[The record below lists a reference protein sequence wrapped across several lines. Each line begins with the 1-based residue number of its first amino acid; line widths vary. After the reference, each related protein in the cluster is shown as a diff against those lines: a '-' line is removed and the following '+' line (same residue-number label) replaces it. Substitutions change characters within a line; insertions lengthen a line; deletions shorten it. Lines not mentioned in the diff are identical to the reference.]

1 MQLIWFLNVT
11 QKLSA
16 THSWQ
21 IFQLF
26 LLNEYRGADA
36 SLSEVLASQRDEETF
51 LGQLWNFYLADRLH
65 LIRCL
70 RHVVANTANPQHPY
84 QVRGFSRKI
93 IHLMSGV
100 NDFQGCSRGRWL
112 FMNIKDFFF
121 SFKRC
126 MNIWMCYIILWDF
139 FEMHE
144 AVWNILVY
152 LFFIIIRMSQLKTH
166 CLCKHTQ
173 KNMQCKKYLDLHSEC
188 QWS

>member
-84 QVRGFSRKI
+84 QVRGFWRKI
-93 IHLMSGV
+93 IHPMIGV

-121 SFKRC
+121 HLKDVWIYGCVISYCEIFLKC
-126 MNIWMCYIILWDF
+126 MRLYGIF
-139 FEMHE
+139 
-144 AVWNILVY
+144 
-152 LFFIIIRMSQLKTH
+152 LFNFLLS
-166 CLCKHTQ
+166 
-173 KNMQCKKYLDLHSEC
+173 
-188 QWS
+188 